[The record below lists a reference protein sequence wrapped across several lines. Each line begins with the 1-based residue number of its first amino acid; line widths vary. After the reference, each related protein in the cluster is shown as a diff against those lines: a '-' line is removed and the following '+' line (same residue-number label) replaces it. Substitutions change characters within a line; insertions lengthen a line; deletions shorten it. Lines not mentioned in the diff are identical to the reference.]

1 MWPFK
6 TKARPRPSIPFVGG
20 QAWMAGYAAS
30 DAAITPRGAENLA
43 AVLCAVNA
51 ISETVASLPAYV
63 VRRGDLSNK
72 PVPTHP
78 LQRLIDGGVDVNGTP
93 WATFLTDFNASVLL
107 RGNAAAAIIVND
119 AGRLTG
125 LRPLQWQHVV
135 PWIGANG
142 ALRLDYTSMLP
153 PDAGKRV
160 TFIREDFVF
169 MRDRSDDGVIGVPR
183 LQRAAAAVRA
193 GLELQSA
200 SATMIANAARPG
212 GYLTAPSKISPE
224 TATRLGTDFDQNYRK
239 ERTGKT
245 AVLGEGLEWKPL
257 SLISADDM
265 QIINAKNFTVAD
277 VARVFGVPPWAL
289 ADPTRATYASAREA
303 MRQLGMM
310 TIAPW
315 ASRVEA
321 AFDTDVLSP
330 EFHLHVD
337 LGALMRADPEARW
350 VSWQRARQAGIL
362 TANEIRADEGYEPSS
377 DPLANSLAP
386 PNTSAAAV
394 EPDKAA
400 DKPADTPNEDDT
412 SGKAAPLRV
421 VS

>member
-1 MWPFK
+1 MWPFSLMK
-6 TKARPRPSIPFVGG
+6 TKARRPTASIPFVSG
-20 QAWMAGYAAS
+20 QAWMGGWAAN
-30 DAAITPRGAENLA
+30 DAALTPRGAENLA

-72 PVPTHP
+72 PVPSHP

-93 WATFLTDFNASVLL
+93 WATFLTDYIASVLL
-107 RGNAAAAIIVND
+107 RGNAAAAIVTND
-119 AGRLTG
+119 AGRLAG
-125 LRPLQWQHVV
+125 LRALQWQHVV
-135 PWIGANG
+135 PWIAANG
-142 ALRLDYTSMLP
+142 ALRIDYTSMLP
-153 PDAGKRV
+153 PDAGERV
-160 TFIREDFVF
+160 TYLRDDVVF

-183 LQRAAAAVRA
+183 LQRAAGAIRAAI
-193 GLELQSA
+193 ELQSA
-200 SATMIANAARPG
+200 SATMIGNAARPAG
-212 GYLTAPSKISPE
+212 VLQAPGKISDE
-224 TATRLGTDFDQNYRK
+224 LAGRLRIDFDQNYSR

-257 SLISADDM
+257 SLFTAEDM
-265 QIINAKNFTVAD
+265 QVVNAKNFSVAD

-321 AFDTDVLSP
+321 AFDADVLSS

-337 LGALMRADPEARW
+337 LGALLRADAEQRW
-350 VSWQRARQAGIL
+350 VSWQRARQAGVL
-362 TANEIRADEGYEPSS
+362 TANEVRAEEGFPPSS

-386 PNTSAAAV
+386 PNTSAAAI
-394 EPDKAA
+394 EPDKPD
-400 DKPADTPNEDDT
+400 DKPQADDNN
-412 SGKAAPLRV
+412 SKGLRV
-421 VS
+421 VF